1 MRNNFYMYIIFWFS
15 QAVSQL
21 GSSMTGFALVL
32 WIYMQNGSALEV
44 SLMTFF
50 NYIPFIII
58 SVFSGAFVDRYSKKR
73 VIIIS
78 DTIAAFC
85 SVMIL
90 LLYLRHSLQ
99 IEHIYFINL
108 VVGSMN
114 AFQVPA
120 SAVVTGQMLSKDRVP
135 QASGLISF
143 STNLNMVLTPVLAS
157 SLFTSGGLIGILV
170 IDLSSFAVAILVLLH
185 LVRDIKD
192 ESGKEDWQS
201 LPAECKQG
209 LQFLKNNKIVRDI
222 ILTMAMLNFFSRLT
236 YENILS
242 PMLLARSGNNSMVL
256 STVNAVMGLAG
267 IVGGIIVA
275 SGRVYQKSI
284 KMIYLSAMFS
294 FLFGD
299 LLMGLGDN
307 VWIWTM
313 AGITASLPIP
323 FINAGQNL
331 ILYTNVPEDMQG
343 RIFAVRNAIQ
353 FSTIPVGILL
363 GGFLADYVFEPFM
376 RSENAVT
383 AILHA
388 CVGDGPGSGM
398 AVMFLVTGIIGS
410 IFSLV
415 AYIRLKEF
423 EF

>member
-1 MRNNFYMYIIFWFS
+1 MRNNFYKYIIFWFS

-21 GSSMTGFALVL
+21 GSSMTGFALIL

-58 SVFSGAFVDRYSKKR
+58 SVFSGTFVDRYSKKR
-73 VIIIS
+73 IITIS
-78 DTIAAFC
+78 DTIASFC

-90 LLYLRHSLQ
+90 VLFVRQNLQ
-99 IEHIYFINL
+99 IEHIYFMNFVL
-108 VVGSMN
+108 GAMN
-114 AFQVPA
+114 AFQAPA
-120 SAVVTGQMLSKDRVP
+120 SAVVTGQMLSKDRMS

-143 STNLNMVLTPVLAS
+143 STNLNMVLASVLAS
-157 SLFTSGGLIGILV
+157 ALFTIGGLKGILV
-170 IDLSSFAVAILVLLH
+170 VDLLSFAVALIVLLH
-185 LVRDIKD
+185 LVNDTKD
-192 ESGKEDWQS
+192 EAGKEDRQP
-201 LPAECKQG
+201 LGVECRQG
-209 LQFLKNNKIVRDI
+209 LQFLRNNKIVWNV
-222 ILTMAMLNFFSRLT
+222 ILTMAVLNFFSRLT

-242 PMLLARSGNNSMVL
+242 PMLLARSGNNSMAL
-256 STVNAVMGLAG
+256 GTVNAVMGLAG
-267 IVGGIIVA
+267 IIGGIIVA
-275 SGRVYQKSI
+275 SGKMSRKRI

-294 FLFGD
+294 FMFGD
-299 LLMGLGDN
+299 LLMGIGSN
-307 VWIWTM
+307 ACVWM
-313 AGITASLPIP
+313 VAGIAASLPIP
-323 FINAGQNL
+323 FINAGQNM
-331 ILYTNVPEDMQG
+331 ILYNCVPEYMQG
-343 RIFAVRNAIQ
+343 RVFAVRNAIQ
-353 FSTIPVGILL
+353 YSTIPIGILL

-376 RSENAVT
+376 RSKNAVT

-415 AYIRLKEF
+415 AYTRLKKF